1 MRDVVLTLDH
11 SFLAVHSPP
20 GTGKTWNGAR
30 VIADLVQNHGWRV
43 GVVAQSHSTV
53 ETMLS
58 AVAAAG
64 LDPARVGKKSRAGA
78 QAEGTTWT
86 RLTDSTLGEFTDGP
100 GFDGGGTAWL
110 FSNAGRIPR
119 GSLDLLVIDEA
130 GQYSLTATIS
140 ASVSATRL
148 LLLGDPQQLPQV
160 SQGMHPTVC
169 APVSELSYEA
179 RLHAVPSDRVLAG
192 IAPGL
197 HPVPVVSHD
206 NSTRSPEESEC
217 RAHDRTRGDR

>member
-1 MRDVVLTLDH
+1 M
-11 SFLAVHSPP
+11 
-20 GTGKTWNGAR
+20 
-30 VIADLVQNHGWRV
+30 QNHGWRV

-64 LDPARVGKKSRAGA
+64 LDPARVGKKSRTGA

-130 GQYSLTATIS
+130 GQYSLSATIA

-160 SQGMHPTVC
+160 SQGMHPAGC
-169 APVSELSYEA
+169 APVSELSYQA
-179 RLHAVPSDRVLAG
+179 RPHAVPSDRVLAG

-197 HPVPVVSHD
+197 HPMPVVSHD
-206 NSTRSPEESEC
+206 NSTRTPEEANAVFAIVREVIG
-217 RAHDRTRGDR
+217 RA